1 MKKKLLFI
9 IVLLLI
15 VCGCKNEGS
24 SNHIIHYKDNMN
36 IYDIKE
42 KNNKLE
48 IDKSDI
54 IVCVKAPCNPI
65 KEKTY
70 TKDNTKEYKEF
81 IKELFKDKDDNELS
95 IMDNDLTDKQKDI
108 LYKIIDKEKELQY
121 KIVSTEYYN
130 SDYKDKGYYVDTK
143 DDKTIVTVASG
154 KHSTGGYDI
163 RISKVSINGKSAV
176 IYVEETSPNPKDM
189 VTEALTYPTTTIEFD
204 NKLDKIKVV
213 NINTN
218 DEYEKKSN

>member
-9 IVLLLI
+9 VVLLLLL
-15 VCGCKNEGS
+15 CGCKSEETS
-24 SNHIIHYKDNMN
+24 SHIIHYRDNMN

-48 IDKSDI
+48 IEKSDI

-95 IMDNDLTDKQKDI
+95 ITDNDLTDKQKDI

-121 KIVSTEYYN
+121 KIINN
-130 SDYKDKGYYVDTK
+130 SDYHKDYKDKGYYVTK
-143 DDKTIVTVASG
+143 KDNKTIVTVASG
-154 KHSTGGYDI
+154 EHSTGGYSI
-163 RISKVSINGKSAV
+163 KIVKVSINDKSAS
-176 IYVEETSPNPKDM
+176 IYVKETSPSDKDM
-189 VTEALTYPTTTIEFD
+189 VTEAFTYPTTSVELYSNLD
-204 NKLDKIKVV
+204 NIKVV
-213 NINTN
+213 DLNTN
-218 DEYEKKSN
+218 YEYEKKSN